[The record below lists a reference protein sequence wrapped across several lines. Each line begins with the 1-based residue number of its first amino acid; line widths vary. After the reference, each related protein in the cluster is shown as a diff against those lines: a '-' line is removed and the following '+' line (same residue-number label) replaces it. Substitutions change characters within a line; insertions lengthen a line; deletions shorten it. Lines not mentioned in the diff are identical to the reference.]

1 MVERQGNSP
10 GCCTEKEGRQGTP
23 EDVTVTRTGSGGGKV
38 KEDAAGVRGFS
49 PESLMN
55 ISGVRPSLRIEF
67 TARSAVGNDDRRE
80 RPEASV
86 ETGRFMSRGTISIH
100 PWLEGSVTEGA

>member
-1 MVERQGNSP
+1 MVERQGNSR
-10 GCCTEKEGRQGTP
+10 GCCTEKEGGQGTP

-38 KEDAAGVRGFS
+38 KEVAAGVRGFS

-55 ISGVRPSLRIEF
+55 IYGVRSSLRIEF
-67 TARSAVGNDDRRE
+67 TVRSVVGNDDPRE
-80 RPEASV
+80 RPKASV
-86 ETGRFMSRGTISIH
+86 ETSRFRSRGTISMR